1 MFGVRG
7 SERVE
12 IVISGGVWIAHL
24 IFTLE
29 KTKLMT
35 NNSNGIKGNIEAEGQ
50 KLEAVNSF
58 RYFAAIISEEG
69 SKQEFLVRL
78 AQSTA
83 ALTKLKTFWHDRNIS
98 LALKIR
104 LLRTLVLSI
113 FLYACNRR
121 PQC

>member
-1 MFGVRG
+1 M
-7 SERVE
+7 E
-12 IVISGGVWIAHL
+12 ISA
-24 IFTLE
+24 E
-29 KTKLMT
+29 KKKLVT
-35 NNSNGIKGNIEAEGQ
+35 NNPNGIKRNIEVEGQ

-58 RYFAAIISEEG
+58 RYLGAIISEEG